1 MVSIDVLPDDVLLDI
16 FNIYCVDQN
25 RSQDRPLQ
33 FIYLEMKEE
42 IESWQTLVHVCRR
55 WRTVA
60 FGSPLYLNLELVC
73 TAQTP
78 ARDTLDVW
86 PPLPLVI
93 WSPDDS
99 RANCDFLTESVGN
112 IIAVLERRDRVC
124 QIHLDAIPASRM
136 KELLAAVQEPF
147 PELTYLL
154 LRSYGGPIIPDSF
167 LGGSAPRLEAL
178 CLKGISFPGLP
189 KLLLSATRLVDLR
202 LQNIPHSGYISPE
215 VMATMLSSLTCLG
228 GLILEF
234 GSPQSRPG
242 HESRPPLTH
251 FVLPVLTN
259 FNFKGVSYYLEYF
272 VARIDAP
279 QLNRLYINIV
289 NYIVF
294 DTPQFVQFV
303 NRTPK
308 LKALEKGQV
317 IFGDNATRVKL
328 SPVSSLT
335 SYREGLGVKL
345 PCRGRLDR
353 EVWLLE
359 HVFTLSLP
367 PHPALEDL
375 YIYRDLNSQ
384 TDFQDDNIKNAIWL
398 ELLHLFPAVK
408 NVYLCGEFAP
418 RIMPA
423 LQELVGSR
431 ATEVLPNLQNI
442 LLEKLQSSGF
452 VQEGIQEF
460 IAARQGTSHPI
471 GISPWDNSKQDK
483 VFDGW

>member
-112 IIAVLERRDRVC
+112 IITVLERRDRVC

-178 CLKGISFPGLP
+178 CLKGI
-189 KLLLSATRLVDLR
+189 
-202 LQNIPHSGYISPE
+202 
-215 VMATMLSSLTCLG
+215 
-228 GLILEF
+228 
-234 GSPQSRPG
+234 
-242 HESRPPLTH
+242 
-251 FVLPVLTN
+251 
-259 FNFKGVSYYLEYF
+259 
-272 VARIDAP
+272 
-279 QLNRLYINIV
+279 
-289 NYIVF
+289 
-294 DTPQFVQFV
+294 
-303 NRTPK
+303 
-308 LKALEKGQV
+308 
-317 IFGDNATRVKL
+317 
-328 SPVSSLT
+328 
-335 SYREGLGVKL
+335 
-345 PCRGRLDR
+345 
-353 EVWLLE
+353 
-359 HVFTLSLP
+359 
-367 PHPALEDL
+367 
-375 YIYRDLNSQ
+375 
-384 TDFQDDNIKNAIWL
+384 
-398 ELLHLFPAVK
+398 
-408 NVYLCGEFAP
+408 
-418 RIMPA
+418 
-423 LQELVGSR
+423 
-431 ATEVLPNLQNI
+431 
-442 LLEKLQSSGF
+442 
-452 VQEGIQEF
+452 
-460 IAARQGTSHPI
+460 
-471 GISPWDNSKQDK
+471 
-483 VFDGW
+483 